1 MSDSAK
7 KNKENLLKEYETLEQ
22 ERILNESILSSMAQG
37 ILALDHKKRII
48 KLNEAFWRL
57 IGSPSTDV
65 AGRVIDQ
72 IVPNPELNEFIAT
85 VFKEEKPL
93 ETEIVVIKNEPR
105 HIRCY
110 GRPLATSTGDRLG
123 ILVVLYDITRLV
135 HLENVRRDFVANVS
149 HELKTPITSIKGF
162 VETLLDGALEN
173 PADTKRFLQIISRQ
187 SDRLHSIFED
197 LLMLSRIEQEKG
209 QIAIQRGRIL
219 DVLKGAYQAC
229 EHEAQQKN
237 VKVTID
243 CEKNL
248 LINMNAPLLEQ
259 AVVNLISNALKY
271 SDAESLVRVSA
282 AEEDQEIVIRVQD
295 QGAGIDQ
302 EHQDRL
308 FERFYRVDRARSR
321 KEGGTGLGLAIV
333 KHIAQSHG
341 GFPKVES
348 ELEKGSTFSIH
359 LPKDT

>member
-1 MSDSAK
+1 MPHSSKKSAS
-7 KNKENLLKEYETLEQ
+7 KNIATLEQ
-22 ERILNESILSSMAQG
+22 ERLLNESILSSMAQG
-37 ILALDHKKRII
+37 ILALDHEKRII
-48 KLNEAFWRL
+48 KVNDAVWKLLGTPGEDLTTHAVDKITSNE
-57 IGSPSTDV
+57 D
-65 AGRVIDQ
+65 
-72 IVPNPELNEFIAT
+72 LNEFILR
-85 VFKEEKPL
+85 VFKEERPI
-93 ETEIVVIKNEPR
+93 EAEIIVVKNEPR

-110 GRPLATSTGDRLG
+110 GRPLTTSNGEKIG

-173 PADTKRFLQIISRQ
+173 PTDTKRFLQIISRQ

-209 QIAIQRGRIL
+209 QITLQRSRIL
-219 DVLKGAYQAC
+219 DVLKSAYLAC

-237 VKVTID
+237 VTVNID
-243 CEKNL
+243 CSKNL
-248 LINMNAPLLEQ
+248 KAKINAPLLEQ
-259 AVVNLISNALKY
+259 AIVNLISNAIKY
-271 SDAESLVRVSA
+271 SESDRTVLVSA
-282 AEEDQEIVIRVQD
+282 KEEKPEIVIRVKD
-295 QGAGIDQ
+295 QGAGINQ

-341 GFPKVES
+341 GYPKVES
-348 ELEKGSTFSIH
+348 TPEEGSTFSIH
-359 LPKDT
+359 LPVEAS